1 MYLLTSGTEIDRMVH
16 MEDALRQIIDQLRRM
31 EYSDLT
37 RAEQNILRIAARG
50 LGKKVTIMGEQIV
63 LEKA

>member
-1 MYLLTSGTEIDRMVH
+1 